1 MFLRGGRFIFQW
13 VHARA
18 PVGCSLRGLEEVVD
32 SFGGSATFVWVCYV
46 LEGWKVYFSMGARER
61 TRRV

>member
-1 MFLRGGRFIFQW
+1 